1 MSRTQQYQA
10 SFTVGELDPLLRG
23 RIDLQQYYSSVDLAD
38 NVVFEPQGGFSR
50 RPGTRFVH
58 DLTADNPNN
67 SVVLIPFEFST
78 TQKFMIVASAYNTSS
93 TIRFRFF
100 ADQTQIENLNSTT
113 NEYIDFAVGT
123 LYSVSAFD
131 LQKLYFTQSADTL
144 ICTHEN
150 FAPFKITRGA
160 NNQTWTIAALTL
172 TVPKTVFTANNTNP
186 AASITPDGTTG
197 NVTVSA
203 DADIFSAAS
212 VDQYINVLS
221 DFGRAR
227 ITEYVS
233 ARQVRVITEVPF
245 ARSETPINRT
255 NTFTIKVFDHANIA
269 TGSTI
274 VFKKNDGTTTTLTS
288 LAVDATDSDNV
299 DDTSPDFAPAVGNNT
314 TADRIATAINN
325 CTGFTAS
332 QPAGDTVTVT
342 RTTTGANNLV
352 VTTSDSTRL
361 AVTDFVSTP
370 QWELEAG
377 YEDSFSNTRGW
388 PRTCTFHEGRLYLGG
403 SASEPATLFGSKVS
417 NFFSFKASEGLD
429 DDAIKVTL
437 STDSVNAI
445 TAMRSGRDLQIF
457 TTGAEFFVPQAD
469 LTPITP
475 SNVTVK
481 SATRRGSKLGLRPQ
495 AAEGGT
501 LFMSKEGKALREM
514 LFSDVEL
521 SYVANNISLLCSHMI
536 LDPQRMALRPAT
548 DTTEGDLL
556 LVVNGTSTTG
566 YRAASTGFAGNIAA
580 FMLNRPQQIVAAST
594 FSTDGDF
601 IDVAVD
607 GDTIYCIVKRTIG
620 GAAKYY
626 IETFD
631 DDRTTDCSLQYYA
644 NPVAPDQALPSNTT
658 AGSLAHIQGEVVNI
672 IRDDIVDANDTVA
685 SGNVTLGGVPSVY
698 AEVGLPFTPTVITQ
712 PFEPRAASGS
722 SQSTRRRVVEVT
734 PILDN
739 TQNLTVQGKEVQL
752 QTLPLSGTGSV
763 STFTGP
769 KKQMGFLGYSR
780 DAQITISQS
789 QPVFFTVL
797 ALDYKVSVGA

>member
-58 DLTADNPNN
+58 DLTADNPSN
-67 SVVLIPFEFST
+67 SVMLIPFEFST
-78 TQKFMIVASAYNTSS
+78 TQKFMIVASAFNTAS

-123 LYSVSAFD
+123 LYGVSAFD

-160 NNQTWTIAALTL
+160 NNQTWTVAALTL
-172 TVPKTVFTANNTNP
+172 TKPLSAFTISTSNP
-186 AASITPDGTTG
+186 SATITPDAVTGVVTVTAGSSIFSSG
-197 NVTVSA
+197 NVN
-203 DADIFSAAS
+203 
-212 VDQYINVLS
+212 QYINVTN

-227 ITEYVS
+227 IFELVS
-233 ARQVRVITEVPF
+233 GTVVRVITEVPF
-245 ARSETPINRT
+245 AKAS
-255 NTFTIKVFDHANIA
+255 
-269 TGSTI
+269 
-274 VFKKNDGTTTTLTS
+274 
-288 LAVDATDSDNV
+288 
-299 DDTSPDFAPAVGNNT
+299 
-314 TADRIATAINN
+314 TAI
-325 CTGFTAS
+325 A
-332 QPAGDTVTVT
+332 AG
-342 RTTTGANNLV
+342 
-352 VTTSDSTRL
+352 S
-361 AVTDFVSTP
+361 
-370 QWELEAG
+370 WELEAG
-377 YEDSFSNTRGW
+377 YEDCWSNTRGW
-388 PRTCTFHEGRLYLGG
+388 PRTCTFHEGRLYFGG

-417 NFFSFKASEGLD
+417 DFFNFKASEALD

-437 STDSVNAI
+437 ATDSVNAI
-445 TAMRSGRDLQIF
+445 TALRSGRDLQIF

-556 LVVNGTSTTG
+556 LVVNGSSTTG
-566 YRAASTGFAGNIAA
+566 YRAASRGFAGNIAA

-658 AGSLAHIQGEVVNI
+658 AGSLAHIEGEVVNVV
-672 IRDDIVDANDTVA
+672 RDDIVDANDTVA

-698 AEVGLPFTPTVITQ
+698 AEVGLPFTPTVTTQ

-763 STFTGP
+763 PTFTGP

-789 QPVFFTVL
+789 KPVFFTVL

>member
-67 SVVLIPFEFST
+67 SVMLIPFEFST
-78 TQKFMIVASAYNTSS
+78 TQKFMIVASAFNTAS

-123 LYSVSAFD
+123 LYDVSAFD

-160 NNQTWTIAALTL
+160 NNQTWTVAALTL
-172 TVPKTVFTANNTNP
+172 TKPQSAFTISTSNP
-186 AASITPDGTTG
+186 SATITPDAVTGVVKVTAGSGVFASG
-197 NVTVSA
+197 NVG
-203 DADIFSAAS
+203 
-212 VDQYINVLS
+212 QYINVTN

-227 ITEYVS
+227 IYEFVS
-233 ARQVRVITEVPF
+233 STVVNVITEVPF
-245 ARSETPINRT
+245 A
-255 NTFTIKVFDHANIA
+255 K
-269 TGSTI
+269 
-274 VFKKNDGTTTTLTS
+274 
-288 LAVDATDSDNV
+288 
-299 DDTSPDFAPAVGNNT
+299 
-314 TADRIATAINN
+314 ADTAIA
-325 CTGFTAS
+325 AS
-332 QPAGDTVTVT
+332 A
-342 RTTTGANNLV
+342 
-352 VTTSDSTRL
+352 
-361 AVTDFVSTP
+361 
-370 QWELEAG
+370 WELEAG
-377 YEDSFSNTRGW
+377 YEDCWSNTRGW
-388 PRTCTFHEGRLYLGG
+388 PRTCTFHEGRLYFGG

-417 NFFSFKASEGLD
+417 DFFNFKASEALD
-429 DDAIKVTL
+429 DDSIKVTL
-437 STDSVNAI
+437 ATDSVNAI
-445 TAMRSGRDLQIF
+445 TALRSGRDLQIF

-475 SNVTVK
+475 SNITVK

-556 LVVNGTSTTG
+556 MVVNGSSTTG

-658 AGSLAHIQGEVVNI
+658 AGSLSHLEGEVVNV

-685 SGNVTLGGVPSVY
+685 SGNATLGGVPASY
-698 AEVGLPFTPTVITQ
+698 AEVGLPFTPTVVTQ

-722 SQSTRRRVVEVT
+722 SQSARRRVVEVT
-734 PILDN
+734 PILDRA
-739 TQNLTVQGKEVQL
+739 QN
-752 QTLPLSGTGSV
+752 
-763 STFTGP
+763 
-769 KKQMGFLGYSR
+769 
-780 DAQITISQS
+780 
-789 QPVFFTVL
+789 
-797 ALDYKVSVGA
+797 

>member
-58 DLTADNPNN
+58 DLTADNPSN
-67 SVVLIPFEFST
+67 SAMLIPFEFST
-78 TQKFMIVASAYNTSS
+78 TQKFMIVATALNLV

-100 ADQTQIENLNSTT
+100 ADQTLITGINGTSNSFLDYTT
-113 NEYIDFAVGT
+113 G
-123 LYSVSAFD
+123 SVYLGGQFD

-144 ICTHEN
+144 IIVHEN
-150 FAPFKITRGA
+150 LIPFKITRGA
-160 NNQTWTIAALTL
+160 NNQTWTTAQIALKIPFSSFAFA
-172 TVPKTVFTANNTNP
+172 KTNP
-186 AASITPDGTTG
+186 SGTITPDAVTG
-197 NVTVSA
+197 IAKVTASA
-203 DADIFSAAS
+203 GVFSESS
-212 VDQYINVLS
+212 VDQYINVVN

-227 ITEYVS
+227 IYEYVS
-233 ARQVRVITEVPF
+233 STVVKVITEVPF
-245 ARSETPINRT
+245 AKE
-255 NTFTIKVFDHANIA
+255 DEAIA
-269 TGSTI
+269 
-274 VFKKNDGTTTTLTS
+274 
-288 LAVDATDSDNV
+288 
-299 DDTSPDFAPAVGNNT
+299 
-314 TADRIATAINN
+314 
-325 CTGFTAS
+325 
-332 QPAGDTVTVT
+332 AG
-342 RTTTGANNLV
+342 A
-352 VTTSDSTRL
+352 
-361 AVTDFVSTP
+361 
-370 QWELEAG
+370 WELETG
-377 YEDSFSNTRGW
+377 YEPSWSGTRGW
-388 PRTCTFHEGRLYLGG
+388 PRTCTFHEGRLYFGG
-403 SASEPATLFGSKVS
+403 SASEPSTIFGSKVGS
-417 NFFSFKASEGLD
+417 FFNLRSSEGLD

-437 STDSVNAI
+437 STDRVNAI
-445 TAMRSGRDLQIF
+445 TALRSGRDLQIF

-475 SNVTVK
+475 GNITIK

-501 LFMSKEGKALREM
+501 LFMSKEGKSLREM

-536 LDPQRMALRPAT
+536 LDPQRMALRTAT

-556 LVVNGTSTTG
+556 LVVNGSDTAG
-566 YRAASTGFAGNIAA
+566 YRSASKGFAGNIAA

-620 GAAKYY
+620 SATKFY

-698 AEVGLPFTPTVITQ
+698 AEVGLPFTPTVTTQ
-712 PFEPRAASGS
+712 PFEPRAKTGS
-722 SQSTRRRVVEVT
+722 SQSARRRILEVT
-734 PILDN
+734 PIVDN
-739 TQNLTVQGKEVQL
+739 TQNLTLQGKEVQL

-763 STFTGP
+763 PTFTGV

-797 ALDYKVSVGA
+797 ALDYKVSVGS